1 MAKPEYAI
9 REVSLAEVILF
20 LLSAIILAAYHFDY
34 RVATYIIFLDFF
46 QSFKIIVALRQLM
59 ETKRHQKMFGSLP
72 DAYYYD
78 SLLMRKYN
86 WIWTNILISLLAI
99 AAAPCLFSAGFQTMV
114 KRFLRLLFF
123 LLERLDR
130 ICFMKMGKMSLLQA
144 GSILIGGQ
152 NVRFNAFIYYWA
164 ACSMPAG

>member
-1 MAKPEYAI
+1 MNLSKKSEKAI
-9 REVSLAEVILF
+9 DIAGRIMSAVLSSGIDSDEDGSISEAIEELS
-20 LLSAIILAAYHFDY
+20 LLSAIILAAYHFGY

-123 LLERLDR
+123 FLERLDR
-130 ICFMKMGKMSLLQA
+130 I
-144 GSILIGGQ
+144 
-152 NVRFNAFIYYWA
+152 
-164 ACSMPAG
+164 

>member
-20 LLSAIILAAYHFDY
+20 LLSVIILAAYHFDY

-46 QSFKIIVALRQLM
+46 QLFKIIVALRQLM

-78 SLLMRKYN
+78 SLFKDVSMLLRNN
-86 WIWTNILISLLAI
+86 WKKSK
-99 AAAPCLFSAGFQTMV
+99 P
-114 KRFLRLLFF
+114 
-123 LLERLDR
+123 ER
-130 ICFMKMGKMSLLQA
+130 
-144 GSILIGGQ
+144 
-152 NVRFNAFIYYWA
+152 VR
-164 ACSMPAG
+164 

>member
-20 LLSAIILAAYHFDY
+20 LLSVIILAAYHFDY

-46 QSFKIIVALRQLM
+46 QLFKIIVALRQLM
-59 ETKRHQKMFGSLP
+59 ETKRHQKMFGNLP

-123 LLERLDR
+123 FLERLDR
-130 ICFMKMGKMSLLQA
+130 I
-144 GSILIGGQ
+144 
-152 NVRFNAFIYYWA
+152 
-164 ACSMPAG
+164 

>member
-86 WIWTNILISLLAI
+86 WIWTNIHIS
-99 AAAPCLFSAGFQTMV
+99 FSDCRCTVFIFC
-114 KRFLRLLFF
+114 RFSDNGKKIFETAVF
-123 LLERLDR
+123 LS
-130 ICFMKMGKMSLLQA
+130 GKT
-144 GSILIGGQ
+144 G
-152 NVRFNAFIYYWA
+152 
-164 ACSMPAG
+164 

>member
-1 MAKPEYAI
+1 MDHQPVVTAVLFDLDGTLLPMDQNAFIHTYFGALARKVAPTMPPTPPTSPPMTSHFSMA
-9 REVSLAEVILF
+9 
-20 LLSAIILAAYHFDY
+20 SAYSPMRSRYF
-34 RVATYIIFLDFF
+34 RSPSIF
-46 QSFKIIVALRQLM
+46 
-59 ETKRHQKMFGSLP
+59 HLP

-123 LLERLDR
+123 LS
-130 ICFMKMGKMSLLQA
+130 GKT
-144 GSILIGGQ
+144 G
-152 NVRFNAFIYYWA
+152 
-164 ACSMPAG
+164 

>member
-20 LLSAIILAAYHFDY
+20 LLSVIILAAYHFDY

-46 QSFKIIVALRQLM
+46 QLFKIIVALRQLM

-99 AAAPCLFSAGFQTMV
+99 AAAPCLFSAGFQIV
-114 KRFLRLLFF
+114 DIPEISKHCWF
-123 LLERLDR
+123 END
-130 ICFMKMGKMSLLQA
+130 
-144 GSILIGGQ
+144 
-152 NVRFNAFIYYWA
+152 FNMDCVYPEYNFQE
-164 ACSMPAG
+164 

>member
-20 LLSAIILAAYHFDY
+20 LLSAIILAAYP
-34 RVATYIIFLDFF
+34 TYIIFLDFF

-123 LLERLDR
+123 LS
-130 ICFMKMGKMSLLQA
+130 GKT
-144 GSILIGGQ
+144 G
-152 NVRFNAFIYYWA
+152 
-164 ACSMPAG
+164 

>member
-20 LLSAIILAAYHFDY
+20 LLSVIILAAYHFDY

-46 QSFKIIVALRQLM
+46 QLFKIIVALRQLM

-114 KRFLRLLFF
+114 KRFLRPLFF
-123 LLERLDR
+123 FLERLDK
-130 ICFMKMGKMSLLQA
+130 I
-144 GSILIGGQ
+144 
-152 NVRFNAFIYYWA
+152 
-164 ACSMPAG
+164 

>member
-46 QSFKIIVALRQLM
+46 QSFKITWHYASLWKRKGIRKCLAL
-59 ETKRHQKMFGSLP
+59 TG
-72 DAYYYD
+72 AYYYD

-123 LLERLDR
+123 FLKRLDR
-130 ICFMKMGKMSLLQA
+130 I
-144 GSILIGGQ
+144 
-152 NVRFNAFIYYWA
+152 
-164 ACSMPAG
+164 

>member
-20 LLSAIILAAYHFDY
+20 LLSVIILAAYHFDY

-46 QSFKIIVALRQLM
+46 QLFKIIVALRQLM

-99 AAAPCLFSAGFQTMV
+99 AAAPCLS
-114 KRFLRLLFF
+114 
-123 LLERLDR
+123 
-130 ICFMKMGKMSLLQA
+130 
-144 GSILIGGQ
+144 
-152 NVRFNAFIYYWA
+152 NA
-164 ACSMPAG
+164 S

>member
-72 DAYYYD
+72 DAYSKHCWFENDFNMDCVYPE
-78 SLLMRKYN
+78 YN
-86 WIWTNILISLLAI
+86 
-99 AAAPCLFSAGFQTMV
+99 FQ
-114 KRFLRLLFF
+114 
-123 LLERLDR
+123 E
-130 ICFMKMGKMSLLQA
+130 
-144 GSILIGGQ
+144 
-152 NVRFNAFIYYWA
+152 
-164 ACSMPAG
+164 

>member
-59 ETKRHQKMFGSLP
+59 ESKHCWFENDFNMDCVYP
-72 DAYYYD
+72 E
-78 SLLMRKYN
+78 YN
-86 WIWTNILISLLAI
+86 
-99 AAAPCLFSAGFQTMV
+99 FQ
-114 KRFLRLLFF
+114 
-123 LLERLDR
+123 E
-130 ICFMKMGKMSLLQA
+130 
-144 GSILIGGQ
+144 
-152 NVRFNAFIYYWA
+152 
-164 ACSMPAG
+164 

>member
-20 LLSAIILAAYHFDY
+20 LLSVIILAAYHFDY

-46 QSFKIIVALRQLM
+46 QLFKIIVALRQLM

-123 LLERLDR
+123 FLERLE
-130 ICFMKMGKMSLLQA
+130 GKMSLLQA